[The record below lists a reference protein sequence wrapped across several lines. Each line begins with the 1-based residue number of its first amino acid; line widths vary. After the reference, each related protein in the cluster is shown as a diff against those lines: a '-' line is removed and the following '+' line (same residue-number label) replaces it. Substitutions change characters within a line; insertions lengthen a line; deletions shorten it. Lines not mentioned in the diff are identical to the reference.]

1 MKITY
6 RSVSRREFLLSSSAI
21 TVGVAF
27 GVPFTA
33 HEAKAQAAGFSPNAW
48 MVVGRD
54 GMVTIYS
61 PAAEMG
67 QGVMT
72 AMPLLVAEE
81 MDLDWN
87 RVRVEQAPFN
97 PSRFGNAMFGGG
109 MITGASRTTQGYYDV
124 MRLAGMQARY
134 IMMVSAARRWNV
146 PALEVTT
153 EVHKVV
159 HKASNRSMDYGEI
172 ASFAEPPPGV
182 PDYKREHLKP
192 KSQFRLIGKDLP
204 RVDGRDKVT
213 GRAVYGI
220 DVRVPGMAYATLMR
234 APAQGEKPEKID
246 DAAARKVPGVKAV
259 VPLPNGV
266 GVIADSYPAAVKGRA
281 ALKVSWSSGARS
293 RAYDT
298 DKLIGEYTQRARNMA
313 DAGVEYEKVGDPK
326 GAMQGAAARVSAEYV
341 SVNVAQTPMEP
352 MNCTA
357 VVDGN
362 NIEVWAPMQA
372 PSIAFVGLTKGLG
385 FAPANVKLNS
395 TLLGGGFGR
404 RVDADYVLEAG
415 MLAKAMPGTPIKL
428 IWSRE
433 DDIRHAKF
441 RPLVVQHLTAGLDA
455 KGNIVSLHHRI
466 VSESIYARANPPLF
480 AKAGGRDQPVCEGAF
495 HLVYGI
501 ANRQLDYL
509 REQRGIDAGFWRGVG
524 PGYTKFAIEAL
535 VDEIAAGA
543 KRDPLEYRMALLAK
557 QPRGQAVLQEVA
569 RMSDWTRKRPAGRA
583 LGIAYSDT
591 WNAHVAEV
599 AEVSVDRKSGRIRV
613 HEVWCA
619 VDCGVALQPKNVEAQ
634 IEGAVVYGLSCALG
648 EQVTIKGGE
657 ALQSNFHDYRV
668 LRMNETPRIHVRVLQ
683 GANAPS
689 GIGEVGL
696 PPIAPAVANAVAV
709 LTGKRLRKL
718 PFDQATLKA

>member
-6 RSVSRREFLLSSSAI
+6 RSVSRREFLLTSAGI

-33 HEAKAQAAGFSPNAW
+33 HEAKAQARAFSPNVW
-48 MVVGRD
+48 MSVGTD
-54 GMVTIYS
+54 GIVTIYAPS
-61 PAAEMG
+61 AEMG

-97 PSRFGNAMFGGG
+97 PSRFGNPMFGGG
-109 MITGASRTTQGYYDV
+109 MITGASRTTQGYYEV

-134 IMMVSAARRWNV
+134 VMMVSAARKWGV

-172 ASFAEPPPGV
+172 ASFAEPPAGV

-213 GRAVYGI
+213 GKAVYGI
-220 DVRVPGMAYATLMR
+220 DVRVPGMAYATLLR

-246 DAAARKVPGVKAV
+246 DAEAKKVAGVKAV
-259 VPLPNGV
+259 VPLPFGV

-281 ALKVSWSSGARS
+281 ALKVSWSNGARS

-298 DKLIGEYTQRARNMA
+298 DKLIGEYAQRARNMA
-313 DAGVEYEKVGDPK
+313 DAGVEYEKIGDPK
-326 GAMQGAAARVSAEYV
+326 ALLSAAASRVSAEYV

-352 MNCTA
+352 MNATA
-357 VVDGN
+357 LVEGDS
-362 NIEVWAPMQA
+362 IEVWAPMQA
-372 PSIAFVGLTKGLG
+372 PSIAFINCTKGLG
-385 FAPANVKLNS
+385 FDPAKVKLNT

-415 MLAKAMPGTPIKL
+415 MLAKAMPGTPVKL

-455 KGNIVSLHHRI
+455 KGNMVALHHRI

-501 ANRQLDYL
+501 DNRQLDYL
-509 REQRGIDAGFWRGVG
+509 REQRGVDAGFWRGVG

-535 VDEIAAGA
+535 IDEIAAGA
-543 KRDPLEYRMALLAK
+543 KRDPLEYRMTLLAK

-591 WNAHVAEV
+591 WSAHIAEV

-634 IEGAVVYGLSCALG
+634 IEGSVVFGLSCCLG
-648 EQVTIKGGE
+648 EQVTIKGGQ

-668 LRMNETPRIHVRVLQ
+668 LRMNETPRVHVRVLQ
-683 GANAPS
+683 GGNAPS

-696 PPIAPAVANAVAV
+696 PPIAPAVANAVAA

-718 PFDQATLKA
+718 PFDQDTLKA